1 MDQEHSFHLVNGRFE
16 PDAAQELFASLI
28 EVKSHF
34 HRSRISQEELLEE
47 DVKASEKRILA
58 LEQNLREIQEMIRL
72 ARESGSRLDLETL
85 VTIKTV
91 QSSI

>member
-1 MDQEHSFHLVNGRFE
+1 
-16 PDAAQELFASLI
+16 
-28 EVKSHF
+28 VKSHF

-72 ARESGSRLDLETL
+72 ARESGSRLDVETL
-85 VTIKTV
+85 VSIKLV
-91 QSSI
+91 QPLT